1 MKVTL
6 NKKVFALDEKKLIKQ
21 FKSEWATPT
30 VGDIETVLGVVSVC
44 LNIHSPK
51 LVAVREIELTKNH
64 FEPTYWV
71 SVVVKGFD
79 ENFNE
84 LYVEIGFDYKQ
95 AVLSCSGDRIDNFT
109 QIYKKV

>member
-6 NKKVFALDEKKLIKQ
+6 DKKVFTLDEKELIKQ
-21 FKSEWATPT
+21 FKTEWATPT
-30 VGDIETVLGVVSVC
+30 TDDIETVSGFVAVC
-44 LNIHSPK
+44 LNIIAPK
-51 LVAVREIELTKNH
+51 LIAVREIELTKNH

-79 ENFNE
+79 ENYNE
-84 LYVEIGFDYKQ
+84 LYAEIGFDYKQ
-95 AVLSCSGDRIDNFT
+95 AVLSCSGDNIDNST